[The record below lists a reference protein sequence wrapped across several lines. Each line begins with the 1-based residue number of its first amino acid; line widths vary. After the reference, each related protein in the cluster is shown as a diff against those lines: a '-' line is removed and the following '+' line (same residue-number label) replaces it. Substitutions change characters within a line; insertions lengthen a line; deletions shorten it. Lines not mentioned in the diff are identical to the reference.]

1 MMSFQAR
8 RELLVQTAG
17 RYRTAD
23 HTQKTVILDEFVA
36 ATGYARKYA
45 IRLLAQPVAAA
56 APRIQRA
63 RPRAYGAEVQEAL
76 VAAWAAANFICGK
89 RLVPFLSELVTA
101 LERHGHLTLSDE
113 VRGQLLALS
122 PATADRILR
131 PFRQGDKPRGAV
143 TTKPGSLLKH
153 QVPVRT
159 FADWKETRPGFVEA
173 DLVAHCGGSTHGTY
187 LNTLTLTDIATGW
200 TECLPLIYR
209 SQEEVLHALG
219 RARQLLPFPLLGLD
233 TDNGSEF
240 LNASLLEY
248 CAREQITF
256 TRGRAYRSNDQ
267 CHVEQKNGAVVRQV
281 IGYDRYEGQQA
292 YRQLTELYRALRLY
306 LNFFQPSMKLVFK
319 KRDGAKVAK
328 TYDRAQTPY
337 QRLLAA
343 EVLADTTRERLEAIY
358 QSLDPVK
365 LRKQLETLQRAFWR
379 HAQEGQP
386 EPTEA
391 TSGGAALM
399 VLRARDIT
407 GEPARNDTHTEEE
420 SKSIRISEGAAAMV
434 SGRQE
439 QLDRRYRRSGT
450 PRVPHTWRTR
460 PDPFAEV
467 WGEVEQWLAAEP
479 ERTAKSLLVELQE
492 QYPGRYGEGQLRTL
506 QRRVQEWR
514 RDTLI
519 RFNTEWI
526 GEEWAGEG
534 MASSES
540 AEISNGAD
548 AASEERCPIT
558 PGREMMLTAG

>member
-8 RELLVQTAG
+8 RELVVQTAG
-17 RYRTAD
+17 RYRAAD
-23 HTQKTVILDEFVA
+23 HAQKTVILDEFVA

-45 IRLLAQPVAAA
+45 IRLLAQPAAAA
-56 APRIQRA
+56 APRIQRP
-63 RPRAYGAEVQEAL
+63 RPRAYGSEVQEAL

-89 RLVPFLSELVTA
+89 RLVPFLPELVTA

-131 PFRQGDKPRGAV
+131 PFRQGDKPRGQV

-159 FADWKETRPGFVEA
+159 FADWKENRPGFVEA
-173 DLVAHCGGSTHGTY
+173 DLVAHCGGSMHGTY
-187 LNTLTLTDIATGW
+187 LNTFTLTDIATGW

-209 SQEEVLHALG
+209 SQEEVLQALG

-233 TDNGSEF
+233 TDNS
-240 LNASLLEY
+240 SLLEY
-248 CAREQITF
+248 CARERITF
-256 TRGRAYRSNDQ
+256 TRGRAYRKNDQ

-281 IGYDRYEGQQA
+281 IGYDRYEGQQT

-319 KRDGAKVAK
+319 KRDGAKVTK

-337 QRLLAA
+337 QR
-343 EVLADTTRERLEAIY
+343 VLASGVLTDATRQRLEAIY

-379 HAQEGQP
+379 HAQEAQP

-391 TSGGAALM
+391 TNGNVEVM
-399 VLRARDIT
+399 RLRAHDIT
-407 GEPARNDTHTEEE
+407 GHPAGRDARASAGTE
-420 SKSIRISEGAAAMV
+420 SVRVSEGAAAIV
-434 SGRQE
+434 SNRQE

-460 PDPFAEV
+460 KDPFEEV
-467 WGEVEQWLAAEP
+467 WGEVEQWLVAEP

-492 QYPGRYGEGQLRTL
+492 QYPSRY
-506 QRRVQEWR
+506 
-514 RDTLI
+514 
-519 RFNTEWI
+519 
-526 GEEWAGEG
+526 
-534 MASSES
+534 SES
-540 AEISNGAD
+540 Q
-548 AASEERCPIT
+548 
-558 PGREMMLTAG
+558 L